1 MICTS
6 PTWVDRVNQWLGTVG
21 DYALH
26 KLLPVLGILIVGL
39 LLIRLIMTMVDR
51 FLSRSTMEKAAHRM
65 IKTFV
70 RVVLYILLVLTVV
83 SGLGIDVSGLLAL
96 FSVLTLAIS
105 LAVQNALTNLISGF
119 MLIYTDPFSSGD
131 FVEVGGQSGTV
142 HEIGL
147 TYTKLLTADGK
158 FVYIPNGAVTSAE
171 IVNYTVLGKR
181 RVDVTVSASYDAPV
195 DTVLAALEEAADLP
209 TTRGEE
215 GISAVVDNYGDSAI
229 SYTVRIWVNTADYW
243 STLCE
248 LKKNVKKVFDEKG
261 IEMSYPHLNVHLD
274 K

>member
-1 MICTS
+1 MVISST
-6 PTWVDRVNQWLGTVG
+6 PWIDTVNDWLGNVG

-26 KLLPVLGILIVGL
+26 KLLPVLVVLAVGL
-39 LLIRLIMTMVDR
+39 LIIRLVMNMVNR
-51 FLSRSTMEKAAHRM
+51 FLSRSSMEKAAHSM
-65 IKTFV
+65 IKTSLQ
-70 RVVLYILLVLTVV
+70 VVLYVLLGLMVV
-83 SGLGIDVSGLLAL
+83 SGLGIDISGLLAL
-96 FSVLTLAIS
+96 FSVLTLAVS
-105 LAVQNALTNLISGF
+105 LAIQNALGNVISGF

-142 HEIGL
+142 EEIGL
-147 TYTKLLTADGK
+147 TYTKLLTSDGK

-195 DTVLAALEEAADLP
+195 DTVLEALKEAAQLP
-209 TTRGEE
+209 ATRPEE
-215 GISAVVDNYGDSAI
+215 GISAVVESYGDSTI
-229 SYTVRIWVNTADYW
+229 SYTVRIWVKTSEYW
-243 STLCE
+243 NTLCE
-248 LKKNVKKVFDEKG
+248 LKRNVKKVFDAKG